1 MSVIYEPKGR
11 ALEYSL
17 LACNLFTGCPHGC
30 EYCYAPGSLHMTK
43 EKFKT
48 DIKPRKDI
56 LERIK
61 KDAVK
66 LQGTDKRVLLCF
78 TCDPYPPEAI
88 EQGVTRK
95 VIVIL
100 RDNRI
105 PFQVLTKGG
114 IRAVRDFD
122 LYGANDAF
130 ATTLTYLQDDGRTL
144 EAEPGAALPSD
155 RIEAIRQA
163 HERGIETWVSLE
175 PVLDPDESIAIIA
188 VTYNFVDLY
197 KIGRLNHIA
206 NDTDWRAFGYA
217 AVEMCEKLGKR
228 YYVKNDLAAC
238 MKGIKFH
245 STDTRRVY

>member
-17 LACNLFTGCPHGC
+17 LACNHWVGCGHGC
-30 EYCYAPGSLHMTK
+30 FYCYAAQMSKLYGGNFELVHP
-43 EKFKT
+43 
-48 DIKPRKDI
+48 
-56 LERIK
+56 K
-61 KDAVK
+61 KDVIKQLIRQVPKYA
-66 LQGTDKRVLLCF
+66 GTDRRVLLSF
-78 TCDPYPPEAI
+78 MSDPYPEIEAEEKLTRAVI
-88 EQGVTRK
+88 E
-95 VIVIL
+95 IL
-100 RDNRI
+100 KGSRI

-114 IRAVRDFD
+114 TRAVRDFD

-144 EAEPGAALPSD
+144 DAEPGAALPSD

-188 VTYNFVDLY
+188 VTYNYVDLY

-206 NDTDWRAFGYA
+206 NDTDWRAFGTE
-217 AVEMCEKLGKR
+217 AVEMCEKFGKR

-245 STDTRRVY
+245 STDTRRI